1 MVSAV
6 LSHDEITSHERCSQR
21 RFGFSL
27 ITAIALHLALFVGFI
42 NFSFN
47 TEPPELMMPA
57 PQVIKASLVMSAVPK
72 PKPMTKPQPVKK
84 AATVQKAKPA
94 QVQKQKPVA
103 KKKVA
108 SVIPEPEPK
117 PQAKPLPV
125 PSSEPEPELEPVQT
139 AVETQPP
146 LAISAVAEPIEVVQ
160 PRQAAIAEESYV
172 PPSSNVAYYHNPKP
186 RYPMA
191 AKRRGMEG
199 VVELRVM
206 VDSRGHP
213 AMIEIKQSSGFKV
226 LDREAIKAV
235 WQWRF
240 QAAKRGGLAVAGEVI
255 VPVRYQLDSA

>member
-6 LSHDEITSHERCSQR
+6 LSHDEITSHERCDQR

-27 ITAIALHLALFVGFI
+27 ITAVALHLALFVAFI
-42 NFSFN
+42 NVSFN

-57 PQVIKASLVMSAVPK
+57 SQVIKASLVMSAAPK
-72 PKPMTKPQPVKK
+72 PKPITKPEPVKT
-84 AATVQKAKPA
+84 AVIVQKAKPA
-94 QVQKQKPVA
+94 QVQKQKPVV
-103 KKKVA
+103 KKVA
-108 SVIPEPEPK
+108 SVPEPEPK
-117 PQAKPLPV
+117 PQAKPLLV
-125 PSSEPEPELEPVQT
+125 PRSEPEPELEPVQA

-146 LAISAVAEPIEVVQ
+146 LAIATVAEPVEALQ
-160 PRQAAIAEESYV
+160 PRQAVIAEESYV

-206 VDSRGHP
+206 VDSRGNP
-213 AMIEIKQSSGFKV
+213 AAIEIKQSSGFQV

-235 WQWRF
+235 WKWRF
-240 QAAKRGGLAVAGEVI
+240 QAAKRAGLAVAGEVI

>member
-27 ITAIALHLALFVGFI
+27 ITAVALHLALFVAFI

-47 TEPPELMMPA
+47 AEPPELMMPA
-57 PQVIKASLVMSAVPK
+57 SQVIKANLVMSVPK
-72 PKPMTKPQPVKK
+72 PIVKSQPVKK
-84 AATVQKAKPA
+84 PAAVQKAKPA

-103 KKKVA
+103 KKLA
-108 SVIPEPEPK
+108 SVIPEPAPK
-117 PQAKPLPV
+117 PEPEPLHV
-125 PSSEPEPELEPVQT
+125 PRSEPEPVQA

-146 LAISAVAEPIEVVQ
+146 LTIATVAEQIEALQ
-160 PRQAAIAEESYV
+160 PRQTAIAEAPYV

-206 VDSRGHP
+206 VDSRGNP
-213 AMIEIKQSSGFKV
+213 AAIEIKQSSGFQV

-240 QAAKRGGLAVAGEVI
+240 QAAKRAGLAVAGEVI